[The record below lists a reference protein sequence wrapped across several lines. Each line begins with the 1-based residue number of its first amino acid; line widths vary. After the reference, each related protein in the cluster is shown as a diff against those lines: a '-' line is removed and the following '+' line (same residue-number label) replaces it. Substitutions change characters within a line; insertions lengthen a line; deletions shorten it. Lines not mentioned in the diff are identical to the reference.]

1 MNPENFPLYVLTQD
15 TKSILSIFDK
25 NYPDRFYGG
34 SDQYLY
40 ELIQSISLAY
50 PYIKAYTETEM
61 QFKLGTKVSTAL
73 EQNPQRICLCL
84 DRFLLKDV
92 ESKCPDRFMRLAITR
107 TVSGDKT
114 ARQGNLPLDQ
124 QIGSLVNL
132 IKGKPVIIVDDGLF
146 SGGTAQFVTDKL
158 CQFGIKKYQIEKIIA
173 FLGNSQTTQ
182 VDGTPV
188 EFIADIPDL
197 FEWIDIRDFG
207 IFGGRQLDNSRNNK
221 VSTAVP
227 YLFPWSQG
235 ESASLEKSGQ
245 LFTVS
250 QGMIQSFI
258 TLIIKFENVTGK
270 SLKFRDFVKAGFP
283 LPTNKEKT
291 ISVSINTDPKE
302 YLDACLKLIETEQQ
316 RQVVIFD
323 MDGTLYELDGQNKG
337 YSGSSLETKVVNNC
351 LRFILNQ
358 EKCSAEE
365 AEAIMDQGLKD
376 PVGLSNFLSKRY
388 GITRKNYFDIVWD
401 INPQGLVFNFQTAV
415 QTVKQIPE
423 DGKKPILLTSAPK
436 VWQEKVIK
444 FLGLDNCF
452 EAIYTG
458 EDFDQKTE
466 IFSMLAQR
474 YQPSNI
480 FSVGDQETTDIS
492 PAAALGLS
500 TLLVQNPND
509 LERLVK

>member
-1 MNPENFPLYVLTQD
+1 MTIETDQPYILTQD
-15 TKSILSIFDK
+15 TKSIFGIL
-25 NYPDRFYGG
+25 DRKSPASFNTRM
-34 SDQYLY
+34 DQYLN
-40 ELIQSISLAY
+40 ELVQAISLAY
-50 PYIKAYTETEM
+50 PDIKTYTEAYIEY
-61 QFKLGTKVSTAL
+61 KLGAKVTASL
-73 EQNPQRICLCL
+73 EQNPQKICLCL
-84 DRFLLKDV
+84 DRFLLKDI
-92 ESKCPDRFMRLAITR
+92 EAKFPSRFARLAITR
-107 TVSGDKT
+107 TANGNK
-114 ARQGNLPLDQ
+114 APRQGNLPIDEQ
-124 QIGSLVNL
+124 FQSVAAFIQDR
-132 IKGKPVIIVDDGLF
+132 PVVIADDGLF
-146 SGGTAQFVTDKL
+146 SGGTAQFVLDKL
-158 CQFGIKKYQIEKIIA
+158 YQSGLQKGQIEKIIA
-173 FLGNSQTTQ
+173 FIGNSQILK
-182 VDGTPV
+182 VDGIPI
-188 EFIADIPDL
+188 ELIEDIPNL

-207 IFGGRQLDNSRNNK
+207 IFGGKQLAASRNNQ
-221 VSTAVP
+221 VATTIP

-235 ESASLEKSGQ
+235 ESASLDKSGQ

-250 QGMIQSFI
+250 QRMIQSFI
-258 TLIIKFENVTGK
+258 KLISSFENVIGK
-270 SLKFRDFVKAGFP
+270 SLKFRDLVKAGFP

-323 MDGTLYELDGQNKG
+323 MDGTLYELDGQNNG
-337 YSGSSLETKVVNNC
+337 YSGSSLETIVLNNC
-351 LRFILNQ
+351 LLLIVKQ
-358 EKCSAEE
+358 EECSREQ

-466 IFSMLAQR
+466 IFSVLAQR

-480 FSVGDQETTDIS
+480 LSVGDQETTDIS

-500 TLLVQNPND
+500 TLLIRNPND
-509 LERLVK
+509 LERLLK